1 MTAFRRPDRVA
12 EAVAE
17 QQRLAGHVVRQP
29 PPGFAPRI
37 AAGLDVAYADEAGD
51 GPVRLAAA
59 AVCVDIATGAVVD
72 TAVVPGW
79 ADFPYVPGLFAYRE
93 LPSLVAALERL
104 TVTPD
109 VLVADGHGIAHP
121 RRFGLASHLGV
132 VTGRPSIGVAK
143 NPSGPYAAPG
153 LERGATAPLIEDG
166 GDVVGAALRSRTG
179 VKPVFVSVG
188 HLVDLPTACAI
199 VLELC
204 RGTRLPE
211 TTRQADRRC
220 RAGLAD

>member
-1 MTAFRRPDRVA
+1 MTQFRRPDQVA
-12 EAVAE
+12 AAVEE
-17 QQRLAGHVVRQP
+17 QQRLAGQVVRQP
-29 PPGFAPRI
+29 PPGFGPRI
-37 AAGLDVAYADEAGD
+37 AAGLDVAYAASAGD

-59 AVCVDIATGAVVD
+59 AVCVEIATGVVVD
-72 TAVVPGW
+72 AAVAPGW
-79 ADFPYVPGLFAYRE
+79 TDFPYVPGLFAYRE
-93 LPSLVAALERL
+93 LPSLVAALDRL
-104 TVTPD
+104 TVRPD

-132 VTGRPSIGVAK
+132 LTGRPSIGVAK

-153 LERGATAPLIEDG
+153 PERGATAPLVDG
-166 GDVVGAALRSRTG
+166 GDEVGAALRTRTG

-211 TTRQADRRC
+211 TTRQADRRS
-220 RAGLAD
+220 RAGLTA

>member
-1 MTAFRRPDRVA
+1 MSAPDRIA
-12 EAVAE
+12 AAVAE
-17 QQRLAGHVVRQP
+17 QRRLAGRVVRKP

-37 AAGLDVAYADEAGD
+37 AAGLDVAYADDAGD
-51 GPVRLAAA
+51 GAVRLAAA
-59 AVCVDIATGAVVD
+59 AVCVEIASGVVVD
-72 TAVVPGW
+72 AAVVPGR

-93 LPSLVAALERL
+93 LPALLAALDRL
-104 TVTPD
+104 TVRPD

-143 NPSGPYAAPG
+143 NPPGPYAAPG
-153 LERGATAPLIEDG
+153 PERGATAPLVEDG
-166 GDVVGAALRSRTG
+166 DTVGAALRTRTG

-188 HLVDLPTACAI
+188 HLVDLTTACAI

-220 RAGLAD
+220 RAGLTGS